1 MINRN
6 TTDSIIINT
15 WINHILDNVGS
26 FIDYVDVRTAYWNI
40 RAFEYCSISDKISDD
55 IWSMIE

>member
-1 MINRN
+1 MIHRV
-6 TTDSIIINT
+6 TTDDTIINNLV
-15 WINHILDNVGS
+15 NHILDNVGS

-40 RAFEYCSISDKISDD
+40 RVFEHCSISDKISDD